1 MLLLPLVLPL
11 LWAGEWAQGKRLSR
25 QKPLPP
31 LPPLAPFPPGFSNS
45 DSRYWLQVQES
56 LTVQEGLCISVP
68 CNFFYPKNGWA
79 DSDPVHGYWF
89 REGASTS
96 QDAPVATNNPHRKV
110 QEGTQDRFCLLGNP
124 LEYDCSLE
132 IKDAQRRDSG
142 TYFFRVER
150 GSYVRYNYLQNQ
162 LSVHV
167 TALTKTPDIH
177 IQEPLESGHPKN
189 ITCSVP
195 WVCKRGTR
203 PTFSWI
209 GVALPSWG
217 SKSRYASVITLTP
230 GPQDHGTS
238 LTCRVT
244 FPGAGVSTER
254 TIQLNV
260 SYAPHNLTI
269 LIFRGNS
276 TAAPPRAS
284 TFSYLDMTLPWFP
297 VALRGKPGSNTC
309 ARVSRSD
316 LRVSMP
322 LVRIIHQRD
331 RLLGCSLPC
340 PDMPALAQGAIH
352 LSWPHWVPFLLPTP
366 PDGSSLLLAFAVPE
380 ALGNATSLR
389 VQKGQSLRLVCD
401 TDHKFPVMLSWSR
414 GSLTLSP
421 SKPSDPRVLE
431 LPRLV
436 LGDEGEFTCRAQH
449 LQNSNH
455 VSLNLV
461 MQGTSSSCP
470 QNSGEQGGT
479 WPLVLTLIRGALM
492 GAGFLSTYGLTWIY
506 YTRFRGSK
514 GGKSASCN

>member
-1 MLLLPLVLPL
+1 MSSWKGRVL
-11 LWAGEWAQGKRLSR
+11 LWGGLQRAG
-25 QKPLPP
+25 
-31 LPPLAPFPPGFSNS
+31 
-45 DSRYWLQVQES
+45 YWLQVQES

-276 TAAPPRAS
+276 T
-284 TFSYLDMTLPWFP
+284 
-297 VALRGKPGSNTC
+297 
-309 ARVSRSD
+309 
-316 LRVSMP
+316 
-322 LVRIIHQRD
+322 
-331 RLLGCSLPC
+331 
-340 PDMPALAQGAIH
+340 
-352 LSWPHWVPFLLPTP
+352 
-366 PDGSSLLLAFAVPE
+366 E

-506 YTRFRGSK
+506 YTR
-514 GGKSASCN
+514 

>member
-1 MLLLPLVLPL
+1 LLCLPMSLPLSV
-11 LWAGEWAQGKRLSR
+11 W
-25 QKPLPP
+25 
-31 LPPLAPFPPGFSNS
+31 FSNS

-260 SYAPHNLTI
+260 SCEESQRHRQREKQAPCREPNVGLDPRNPGSHPEPPRSQPLNNSGIPGSHFRHFCAPPNVPHNQ
-269 LIFRGNS
+269 
-276 TAAPPRAS
+276 
-284 TFSYLDMTLPWFP
+284 
-297 VALRGKPGSNTC
+297 
-309 ARVSRSD
+309 RV
-316 LRVSMP
+316 LQTQLQENV
-322 LVRIIHQRD
+322 
-331 RLLGCSLPC
+331 
-340 PDMPALAQGAIH
+340 
-352 LSWPHWVPFLLPTP
+352 LS
-366 PDGSSLLLAFAVPE
+366 VPE

-461 MQGTSSSCP
+461 MQGEYVRDTCILTGVLPSVSC
-470 QNSGEQGGT
+470 
-479 WPLVLTLIRGALM
+479 LTLIPLED
-492 GAGFLSTYGLTWIY
+492 FSLVECVSHVFILLCVSSN
-506 YTRFRGSK
+506 FH
-514 GGKSASCN
+514 

>member
-276 TAAPPRAS
+276 TDPPMVPCGPQRKAWEQHLCASLQVRPTCVHAPRQNHTSKGPPPGMFSAMSRHAS
-284 TFSYLDMTLPWFP
+284 
-297 VALRGKPGSNTC
+297 
-309 ARVSRSD
+309 SRSGSHSPV
-316 LRVSMP
+316 LA
-322 LVRIIHQRD
+322 
-331 RLLGCSLPC
+331 SL
-340 PDMPALAQGAIH
+340 
-352 LSWPHWVPFLLPTP
+352 
-366 PDGSSLLLAFAVPE
+366 VPE

>member
-260 SYAPHNLTI
+260 SL
-269 LIFRGNS
+269 
-276 TAAPPRAS
+276 
-284 TFSYLDMTLPWFP
+284 
-297 VALRGKPGSNTC
+297 
-309 ARVSRSD
+309 
-316 LRVSMP
+316 
-322 LVRIIHQRD
+322 
-331 RLLGCSLPC
+331 
-340 PDMPALAQGAIH
+340 
-352 LSWPHWVPFLLPTP
+352 
-366 PDGSSLLLAFAVPE
+366 PE

>member
-56 LTVQEGLCISVP
+56 LMVQEGLCISVP

-284 TFSYLDMTLPWFP
+284 TFSYLDMVRPPASGPASSLACQSLPP
-297 VALRGKPGSNTC
+297 SPPSPLAHPGPKVPPPSLDLALFLPCLDPPMVPCGPQRKAWEQHLCASLQVRPTCVHAPRQNHTSKGPPPGMFS
-309 ARVSRSD
+309 AMSRHASSRSGSHSPV
-316 LRVSMP
+316 LASLGTIPSPHPTRW
-322 LVRIIHQRD
+322 LV
-331 RLLGCSLPC
+331 
-340 PDMPALAQGAIH
+340 
-352 LSWPHWVPFLLPTP
+352 T
-366 PDGSSLLLAFAVPE
+366 
-380 ALGNATSLR
+380 
-389 VQKGQSLRLVCD
+389 
-401 TDHKFPVMLSWSR
+401 
-414 GSLTLSP
+414 LTCL
-421 SKPSDPRVLE
+421 
-431 LPRLV
+431 
-436 LGDEGEFTCRAQH
+436 C
-449 LQNSNH
+449 
-455 VSLNLV
+455 
-461 MQGTSSSCP
+461 
-470 QNSGEQGGT
+470 
-479 WPLVLTLIRGALM
+479 W
-492 GAGFLSTYGLTWIY
+492 
-506 YTRFRGSK
+506 
-514 GGKSASCN
+514 

>member
-56 LTVQEGLCISVP
+56 LMVQEGLCISVP

-260 SYAPHNLTI
+260 SL
-269 LIFRGNS
+269 
-276 TAAPPRAS
+276 
-284 TFSYLDMTLPWFP
+284 
-297 VALRGKPGSNTC
+297 
-309 ARVSRSD
+309 
-316 LRVSMP
+316 
-322 LVRIIHQRD
+322 
-331 RLLGCSLPC
+331 
-340 PDMPALAQGAIH
+340 
-352 LSWPHWVPFLLPTP
+352 
-366 PDGSSLLLAFAVPE
+366 PE

>member
-167 TALTKTPDIH
+167 TALTKTPDIY

-230 GPQDHGTS
+230 GPQDHGTN

-260 SYAPHNLTI
+260 SL
-269 LIFRGNS
+269 
-276 TAAPPRAS
+276 
-284 TFSYLDMTLPWFP
+284 
-297 VALRGKPGSNTC
+297 
-309 ARVSRSD
+309 
-316 LRVSMP
+316 
-322 LVRIIHQRD
+322 
-331 RLLGCSLPC
+331 
-340 PDMPALAQGAIH
+340 
-352 LSWPHWVPFLLPTP
+352 
-366 PDGSSLLLAFAVPE
+366 PE

>member
-1 MLLLPLVLPL
+1 MDMSPDDSSDSGEAHTPSISNMLLLPLVLPL
-11 LWAGEWAQGKRLSR
+11 LWA
-25 QKPLPP
+25 
-31 LPPLAPFPPGFSNS
+31 GFSNS

-230 GPQDHGTS
+230 GPQDHGTN

-276 TAAPPRAS
+276 T
-284 TFSYLDMTLPWFP
+284 
-297 VALRGKPGSNTC
+297 
-309 ARVSRSD
+309 
-316 LRVSMP
+316 
-322 LVRIIHQRD
+322 
-331 RLLGCSLPC
+331 
-340 PDMPALAQGAIH
+340 
-352 LSWPHWVPFLLPTP
+352 
-366 PDGSSLLLAFAVPE
+366 VPE

-506 YTRFRGSK
+506 YTSTTISSTGPRARGSA
-514 GGKSASCN
+514 GVLGASEVARLLAAAP